1 MHANQAEAAA
11 LVKAQRISIVIGGN
25 DPKASASP
33 LQCPGRR
40 ALADEP
46 SVPSWAGDAP
56 RLLVKTAMRLEPIEG
71 GLSRA
76 TYLDAL
82 ESNRPQA
89 TAARLASD
97 GL

>member
-1 MHANQAEAAA
+1 
-11 LVKAQRISIVIGGN
+11 
-25 DPKASASP
+25 
-33 LQCPGRR
+33 
-40 ALADEP
+40 
-46 SVPSWAGDAP
+46 
-56 RLLVKTAMRLEPIEG
+56 MRLEPIEG

-76 TYLDAL
+76 TYLEAL

>member
-1 MHANQAEAAA
+1 M
-11 LVKAQRISIVIGGN
+11 
-25 DPKASASP
+25 P
-33 LQCPGRR
+33 
-40 ALADEP
+40 
-46 SVPSWAGDAP
+46 
-56 RLLVKTAMRLEPIEG
+56 VKTAMRLEPIEG